1 MNTYTIESFFE
12 NYKELI
18 PSVIEKGRILRLGYN
33 EENGTFTCQAAFDK
47 LVPFDST
54 VEFEMKMRAALGAG
68 KFILQLKYTPDM
80 LCAEYFPELC
90 KFLKSRFP
98 LVNGFFDNAEAVYEN
113 GIFTVDIK
121 HGGEAL
127 LKKAG
132 IETAFPALT
141 MELFSVR
148 ADIRLT
154 GVLETDMEEHQ
165 REQEEFLNS
174 LPVPKIDPAQ
184 PEKKAAVTTNTA
196 SGASVDFRTANVD
209 FTRFSLLCEDALV
222 LMGAPISG
230 NEQVMQTL

>member
-113 GIFTVDIK
+113 GIFTVNIK

-148 ADIRLT
+148 ADIKLT
-154 GVLETDMEEHQ
+154 GVLETDMEAHQ

-174 LPVPKIDPAQ
+174 LPVPKKTLHSLRKRRLLPLILQ
-184 PEKKAAVTTNTA
+184 AVLLWISELQMWT
-196 SGASVDFRTANVD
+196 SQGS
-209 FTRFSLLCEDALV
+209 RFCAMTLLCLWVRQYPET
-222 LMGAPISG
+222 SR
-230 NEQVMQTL
+230 

>member
-113 GIFTVDIK
+113 GVFTVDIK

-141 MELFSVR
+141 WSF
-148 ADIRLT
+148 
-154 GVLETDMEEHQ
+154 
-165 REQEEFLNS
+165 F
-174 LPVPKIDPAQ
+174 P
-184 PEKKAAVTTNTA
+184 
-196 SGASVDFRTANVD
+196 
-209 FTRFSLLCEDALV
+209 
-222 LMGAPISG
+222 
-230 NEQVMQTL
+230 

>member
-113 GIFTVDIK
+113 GIFTVDK
-121 HGGEAL
+121 TRGRSVAEKGGHRNGFSCAHHGAFFRKGGY
-127 LKKAG
+127 KAHRC
-132 IETAFPALT
+132 A
-141 MELFSVR
+141 
-148 ADIRLT
+148 
-154 GVLETDMEEHQ
+154 
-165 REQEEFLNS
+165 
-174 LPVPKIDPAQ
+174 
-184 PEKKAAVTTNTA
+184 
-196 SGASVDFRTANVD
+196 
-209 FTRFSLLCEDALV
+209 
-222 LMGAPISG
+222 
-230 NEQVMQTL
+230 

>member
-148 ADIRLT
+148 ADIKLT

-174 LPVPKIDPAQ
+174 LPVP
-184 PEKKAAVTTNTA
+184 
-196 SGASVDFRTANVD
+196 
-209 FTRFSLLCEDALV
+209 
-222 LMGAPISG
+222 
-230 NEQVMQTL
+230 

>member
-47 LVPFDST
+47 LVSFDST

-98 LVNGFFDNAEAVYEN
+98 LVNGIGESGNADIGIAGGDGCAV
-113 GIFTVDIK
+113 IFS
-121 HGGEAL
+121 HGEKLRKVSEEEAL
-127 LKKAG
+127 
-132 IETAFPALT
+132 PALLA
-141 MELFSVR
+141 E
-148 ADIRLT
+148 I
-154 GVLETDMEEHQ
+154 
-165 REQEEFLNS
+165 
-174 LPVPKIDPAQ
+174 
-184 PEKKAAVTTNTA
+184 EK
-196 SGASVDFRTANVD
+196 
-209 FTRFSLLCEDALV
+209 L
-222 LMGAPISG
+222 
-230 NEQVMQTL
+230 